1 MRIQELLYR
10 KKRHRHQLLTIA
22 VSWNTFQYSLQCLF
36 DAFLIKEC
44 RKLYLLH
51 LNHNE
56 LPKLKW
62 ERGRET
68 ERDGHKESHD
78 ATHLPSSTS
87 QEGKLLTT
95 GWCLQDDN
103 SDITHGNHSAQ
114 REYQGKIGRKLT
126 FESQSCRSCE
136 TTRFSKP
143 CRVILTSSIL
153 TRNII
158 K

>member
-1 MRIQELLYR
+1 MEHVPILVAMPSWCLPDQGMLKVVSLAPKPQWITKTKIRDRDR
-10 KKRHRHQLLTIA
+10 KRWTQK
-22 VSWNTFQYSLQCLF
+22 
-36 DAFLIKEC
+36 
-44 RKLYLLH
+44 
-51 LNHNE
+51 
-56 LPKLKW
+56 
-62 ERGRET
+62 
-68 ERDGHKESHD
+68 SHD
-78 ATHLPSSTS
+78 ATYLPSSTS
-87 QEGKLLTT
+87 QKGKLLIA

-103 SDITHGNHSAQ
+103 FDITHGNHSAR
-114 REYQGKIGRKLT
+114 REYRGNMGRKLT